1 MGAVHYTTNG
11 RLTVCGQST
20 DFAVHTDEAEGVRGC
35 GQCQDAAASPPGC
48 PGGCGDAMSCFCHG
62 VGYVAGKDKAHFEVR
77 NVLERNHA
85 GDCGCEP
92 CITVRAIAAAL
103 ASDRRQV

>member
-11 RLTVCGQST
+11 RQTACGLST
-20 DFAVHTDEAEGVRGC
+20 DYATWTDEPEQVTGC
-35 GQCQDAAASPPGC
+35 GECLAAAAAPVGC
-48 PGGCGDAMSCFCHG
+48 PGGCGDAVSCFCHG

-92 CITVRAIAAAL
+92 CITVRMIAAAL
-103 ASDRRQV
+103 GLRRG